1 MPSED
6 VIELSVDE
14 TNKLRATL
22 GLKPLRVGNNNIITE
37 AVTTATVSEGTG
49 DNFEKEELELSVE
62 ETNKLRAKL
71 GLAPLRENKN
81 KEIHKPAE
89 NTGEQ
94 EEASQRIER
103 SKLQR
108 QVEKGAAQV
117 FGSSTLGDA
126 EDDETN
132 NNKND
137 NNSALSWA
145 AMMRQQENKAPPT
158 NPEKSEKNKKENYSK
173 EEEDDGYDESNLEGM
188 QVRNSMAG
196 LEAGGNTVLT
206 LADAPILE
214 TKTFVSNKVVG
225 INEEED
231 ALENVDLAEQEKQQD
246 GLRKKRMLELGMGR
260 AGGYAGFDDEEF
272 EELGGTLGPSRKV
285 RGSGNKQHNEK
296 QHKTLGFRIGS
307 QKKEDTTKT
316 DVDKVQHGE
325 AISLVW
331 KGDIVS
337 SDYMTIEEEEKNKDS
352 KRKKKKKDTKFKK
365 KAKKSK
371 KRRRRTEIDDDNDDE
386 EEEGANQSSILT
398 PSNTSVLSKLEETA
412 RSNDSSSLHKRR
424 RTDDDADD
432 ETMQSMSNGGGV
444 STKEDNTLQQQSET
458 KRSDYDKIMEKGNER
473 TRIAFD
479 NKKVTKKEEEEID
492 LMDEEPDDSFLN
504 AALAKAR
511 RLNRLREMNMNKSS
525 STGADAV
532 AEAVKSSSTLASV
545 ESNDSKKSSGIS
557 FSIDDTREFS
567 RAIRART
574 QQKERETQKKET
586 HDNDKL
592 NVGTSKEKEEN
603 ISPQNG
609 DENVDNIVKKEDIGN
624 DEEVEDVEMEE
635 LAKEVK
641 EDEPELGYDG
651 STADKVGVGRGLSS
665 FISMLKTTGE
675 ITGKHGGKEE
685 LRGRAKDERNY
696 DNYEPLDLS
705 KVVTIGKNA
714 TDKDEELAAREIKL
728 EYRDKHGRL
737 LTQKEAYRDLCYQFH
752 GHGASKKK
760 EEKRLTQIAR
770 EQAEA
775 RLASGQV
782 SAARDGTTAGTLGA
796 LKATQ
801 KATGKAFIVHKT

>member
-22 GLKPLRVGNNNIITE
+22 GLKPLRVGNNNILTE
-37 AVTTATVSEGTG
+37 AVTTVTASEGTG

-145 AMMRQQENKAPPT
+145 AMMRQQENKAPPI
-158 NPEKSEKNKKENYSK
+158 NPGESEKNKKGNYSK
-173 EEEDDGYDESNLEGM
+173 EEDDGYDESNLEGM

-231 ALENVDLAEQEKQQD
+231 ALENVDLTEQDKQQD

-285 RGSGNKQHNEK
+285 RGSGNKQDDEK

-352 KRKKKKKDTKFKK
+352 NRKKKKKDTKFKK

-479 NKKVTKKEEEEID
+479 NKKVTKKEEEDID

-609 DENVDNIVKKEDIGN
+609 DENVDNIVKKEDTGN